1 MSPAVGLRRRL
12 LLYLRSRV
20 PTALGR
26 QSHLSSTVQC
36 HRGVREAGSG
46 PAGAL
51 PASPRG
57 ASEYIRNE
65 GGYVIMSDG
74 KAISVSR
81 RKKDDFLRS
90 LEKWEING

>member
-65 GGYVIMSDG
+65 ERPN
-74 KAISVSR
+74 AA
-81 RKKDDFLRS
+81 DDFYGCQTAGMNKPPSMQSRAAPPQP
-90 LEKWEING
+90 